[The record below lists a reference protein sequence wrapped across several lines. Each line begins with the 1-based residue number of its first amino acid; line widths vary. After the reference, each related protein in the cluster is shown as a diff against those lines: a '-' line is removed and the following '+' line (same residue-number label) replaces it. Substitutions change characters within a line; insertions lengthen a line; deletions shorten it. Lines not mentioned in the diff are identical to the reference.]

1 MESSTTT
8 TNTTTTVSITS
19 DVVTD
24 VNKPEAVESA
34 GLGISSNSPCSVNGQ
49 AKQDLP
55 QTISEENVESE
66 DIQTID
72 AIEGSDVENVD
83 KSDKVM

>member
-24 VNKPEAVESA
+24 VNSPEAVESA
-34 GLGISSNSPCSVNGQ
+34 GLAISSNSPCSENGQ

-55 QTISEENVESE
+55 QTISEEIVDSE